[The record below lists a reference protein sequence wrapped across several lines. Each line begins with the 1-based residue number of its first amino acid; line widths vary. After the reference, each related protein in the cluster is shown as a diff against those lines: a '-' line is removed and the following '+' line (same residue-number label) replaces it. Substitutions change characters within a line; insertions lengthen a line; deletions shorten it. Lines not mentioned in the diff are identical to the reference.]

1 MRFRY
6 TATKEDG
13 TRITGEQEAADK
25 FALARERK
33 KEGETVVV
41 TEEVGERARF
51 NWSRLFARR
60 VSLREKVAFAR
71 NLSGMVGAGLPLS
84 RALAVLERQTTNER
98 FKSVIAGVIEC
109 ISKGATL
116 TSALALFPAVFPPLI
131 VSMAKA
137 GEESGN
143 LAGALLSAGEGLDRI
158 YALARKVRGAL
169 IYPAIVIFVMIAS
182 GVVLFIFVIPQLVA
196 TFAEIQVALPFSTRL
211 LIFMSDL
218 FKQHG
223 LLLAA
228 LVLCL
233 AVGLLAA
240 VRTARGRRMIDFV
253 LLRLPIIAPI
263 LREANAART
272 AQTLSSLL
280 SAGVPIVG
288 ALQITAGVI
297 GNVYYQEAL
306 AAAGT
311 TLERGEPIS
320 GVLRANET
328 LFPPL
333 LAEMVAVGEETGKL
347 SGTLKEAGLFFEG
360 EVEQKTKNLST
371 IIEPA
376 LMIVVGVA
384 VAFFAFAMI
393 TPMYSLMNTI

>member
-6 TATKEDG
+6 RATKADG
-13 TRITGEQEAADK
+13 TETHGEQEAADK

-33 KEGETVVV
+33 KEGETVVA
-41 TEEVGERARF
+41 TEEVEERLRF
-51 NWSRLFARR
+51 NWGRLFTRR
-60 VSLREKVAFAR
+60 VKLRDKVAFAR
-71 NLSGMVGAGLPLS
+71 NLSGMVAAGLPLS
-84 RALAVLERQTTNER
+84 RALAVLERQATNER
-98 FKSVIAGVIEC
+98 LRSVIATLIER

-116 TSALALFPAVFPPLI
+116 ASALVLFPEVFPSLI
-131 VSMAKA
+131 VSMTKA

-169 IYPAIVIFVMIAS
+169 IYPAIVILVMVAS
-182 GVVLFIFVIPQLVA
+182 GVVLFIFVVPQLVA
-196 TFAEIQVALPFSTRL
+196 AFAELKVTLPLSTRI
-211 LIFMSDL
+211 LIFASHS
-218 FKQHG
+218 FQTHG
-223 LLLAA
+223 LLLAGVVTA
-228 LVLCL
+228 LTL
-233 AVGLLAA
+233 GLIATL
-240 VRTARGRRMIDFV
+240 RTARGTRGIDFV
-253 LLRLPIIAPI
+253 LLRTPVIAPI
-263 LREANAART
+263 LREANAARM

-280 SAGVPIVG
+280 SAGVPIVA
-288 ALQITAGVI
+288 ALEITSGVI
-297 GNVYYQEAL
+297 NNVYYQEAL

-311 TLERGEPIS
+311 TIERGEPIS
-320 GVLRANET
+320 GVLRAHEQ

-376 LMIVVGVA
+376 LMIVVGIA